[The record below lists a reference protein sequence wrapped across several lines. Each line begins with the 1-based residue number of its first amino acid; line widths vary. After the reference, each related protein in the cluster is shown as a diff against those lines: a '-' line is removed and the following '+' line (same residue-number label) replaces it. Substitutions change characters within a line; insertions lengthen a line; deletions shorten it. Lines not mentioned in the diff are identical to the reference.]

1 MFIVGL
7 TGGIGTGK
15 STASKFFLEN
25 DIPVVDADTMARKVV
40 EPGRKA
46 WKAIRKEF
54 GESVFYDDGQ
64 LNREALGDLIFNDVD
79 KRKKLNEITHPE
91 IYKEMLKAAW
101 NHLLDGHQFIVMD
114 LPLLFE
120 SGRMLN
126 FLHKIIV
133 VTCEE
138 DQQLERVI
146 KRGQLS
152 EERAKARINAQMPL
166 ETKCNQAHFVL
177 DNTEDIDHLK
187 KQVEQLIVTL
197 RASNAHWKM
206 RIYFIASMMLIFYL
220 IIFLYSFLA
229 F

>member
-15 STASKFFLEN
+15 STVSSIFVKN

-54 GESVFYDDGQ
+54 GESVFFDDGQ
-64 LNREALGDLIFNDVD
+64 LNREALGDLIFNDVE
-79 KRKKLNEITHPE
+79 KRRKLNEITHPE
-91 IYKEMLKAAW
+91 IYKEMMKAAW
-101 NHLLDGHQFIVMD
+101 GHLLEGHQFIVMD
-114 LPLLFE
+114 LPLLYE

-126 FLHKIIV
+126 LLHKVIV

-152 EERAKARINAQMPL
+152 EERANARVKAQMPL
-166 ETKCNQAHFVL
+166 EDKCNKANFVL
-177 DNTEDIDHLK
+177 DNSEDLSHLE
-187 KQVEQLIVTL
+187 KQVDQLIVTL

-206 RIYFIASMMLIFYL
+206 RIYFISSMMLIFYL
-220 IIFLYSFLA
+220 IVYLYSFFA